1 MAERKSSRDP
11 RTEEII
17 RAFERER
24 DAARDLQRRHTDVVR
39 GARTRDRQ
47 VFIERRRKPR

>member
-1 MAERKSSRDP
+1 MAERKYQRDP
-11 RTEEII
+11 RTEELI

-24 DAARDLQRRHTDVVR
+24 EAARDLNRRHADVVR
-39 GARTRDRQ
+39 DAHARDRQ